1 MHGNLPG
8 RPCARLAYYL
18 DRKAS
23 RQGILGPTPEAGSH
37 VRQTDRVLSMM
48 SCTLCL
54 RNLLRGATFSLSV
67 SLIQADP
74 VLIFDSGPPN
84 VLDIGGSTA
93 IDFIV
98 TAENFELGADASITG
113 VKFWAVENQGFFSN
127 GVIDWYMFADDGTS
141 QPNPCRSCLVGAKT
155 SQERISVQPQY

>member
-1 MHGNLPG
+1 
-8 RPCARLAYYL
+8 
-18 DRKAS
+18 
-23 RQGILGPTPEAGSH
+23 
-37 VRQTDRVLSMM
+37 MM

-67 SLIQADP
+67 ALIQADP

-84 VLDIGGSTA
+84 ALDIGGSTA

-98 TAENFELGADASITG
+98 TAEDFELGADASITG

-127 GVIDWYMFADDGTS
+127 GVID
-141 QPNPCRSCLVGAKT
+141 
-155 SQERISVQPQY
+155 